1 MKYYGNGDCLTLC
14 MNSVLFERDGVH
26 AKYCYLST
34 VSAPCLPLSREE
46 KKEEW
51 WHPFSAAS
59 ANIN

>member
-51 WHPFSAAS
+51 
-59 ANIN
+59 